1 MKVIRHGSFSNDGIH
16 FRCERCDCEYMV
28 EDRNDWKVK
37 AVFDSTWRKHV
48 EYFAEC
54 PDCGFYK
61 YLGINPNEFNIH
73 GDGYMCGTNIIF
85 NRPDWAERY
94 EVKIDEKNNV

>member
-61 YLGINPNEFNIH
+61 YIGINPNKFNIH
-73 GDGYMCGTNIIF
+73 GDGYMCGTNPIF
-85 NRPDWAERY
+85 DRPDWAERY